1 MRAFSKFGSI
11 VVLSIFLYFLFIDVR
26 NLIKLKD
33 LNNKRKIYIEFVKKA
48 QEKNSQLKKNL
59 IELQDQEYLEEL
71 IRSKLGLVK
80 EGEIIYKFIYQEE

>member
-1 MRAFSKFGSI
+1 MRAFSRFGSI

-33 LNNKRKIYIEFVKKA
+33 LNNKRKIYIELVKKA